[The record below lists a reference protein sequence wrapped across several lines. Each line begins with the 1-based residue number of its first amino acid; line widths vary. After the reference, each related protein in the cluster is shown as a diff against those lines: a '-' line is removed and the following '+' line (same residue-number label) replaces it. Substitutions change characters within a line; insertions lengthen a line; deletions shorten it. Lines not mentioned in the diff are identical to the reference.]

1 MQINEDTTKN
11 LILDSREEIAKLD
24 IENMM
29 GSIEELGNQINHSW
43 QDTKLIEFTARAEI
57 KNVVV
62 SGMGGSGLG
71 ADVIKHL
78 FKDELKVPLDFVHD
92 YTLPGF
98 VNENTLVLLSSYSG
112 TTEEVV
118 ACAEQAKQK
127 NAQIMVIAA
136 GGTLEEI
143 ANENHYAFYK
153 IDPKFNPS
161 NQPRMAIGYTV
172 FGMIGL
178 LARAGI
184 ISITDEQIE
193 AVVKTIQRQI
203 EDCKV
208 EVMGEENP
216 AKALAFMLLDR
227 KPIFVVSDFLEGAAH
242 VSTNQH
248 NENAKVFAD
257 YKIVPEMDHHLLE
270 GLRYPLSNIS
280 THIFIFIKS
289 MLYHPK
295 NIIRMQLTQKI
306 VDDNEIDTLA
316 IPMKAQTKIEQVFE
330 MLIMFGF
337 TGFYLAMLEG
347 INPSPIPFVES
358 FKIDLKKMTQGI

>member
-1 MQINEDTTKN
+1 MQ
-11 LILDSREEIAKLD
+11 ILDSREEIAKLD

-29 GSIEELGNQINHSW
+29 GSIEELGNQVNHSW
-43 QDTKLIEFTARAEI
+43 QETKSIEFIPSAEI

-78 FKDELKVPLDFVHD
+78 FKDELRVPLDYVHD
-92 YTLPGF
+92 YTLPGY

-118 ACAEQAKQK
+118 ACAEEAKQK

-161 NQPRMAIGYTV
+161 NQPRMAIGYAV

-178 LARAGI
+178 LSRAGV
-184 ISITDEQIE
+184 ISLTDKQID
-193 AVVKTIQRQI
+193 AVINTINKQI

-208 EVMGEENP
+208 EVLGEENP
-216 AKALAFMLLDR
+216 AKTLAFMLLDR
-227 KPIFVVSDFLEGAAH
+227 RPVFVVSDFLEGAAH

-248 NENAKVFAD
+248 NENAKAFVD

-270 GLRYPLSNIS
+270 GLKYPASNV
-280 THIFIFIKS
+280 TNHIFVFVKS

-316 IPMKAQTKIEQVFE
+316 VPIKSQTKIEQVFE
-330 MLIMFGF
+330 MLTLFGF

-358 FKIDLKKMTQGI
+358 FKTDLKKMTQGI